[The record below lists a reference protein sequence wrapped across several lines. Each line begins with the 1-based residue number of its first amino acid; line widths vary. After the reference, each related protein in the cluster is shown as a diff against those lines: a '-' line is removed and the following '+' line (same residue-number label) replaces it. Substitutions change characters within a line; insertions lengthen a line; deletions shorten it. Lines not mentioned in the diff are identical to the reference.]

1 MSVCD
6 MATVYMDIT
15 RDIFFNTNLNAIIIK
30 FWPCSYWQYQS
41 KFIPLI

>member
-6 MATVYMDIT
+6 MATVFMDIT
-15 RDIFFNTNLNAIIIK
+15 RDIFFIKNLNAIIIK